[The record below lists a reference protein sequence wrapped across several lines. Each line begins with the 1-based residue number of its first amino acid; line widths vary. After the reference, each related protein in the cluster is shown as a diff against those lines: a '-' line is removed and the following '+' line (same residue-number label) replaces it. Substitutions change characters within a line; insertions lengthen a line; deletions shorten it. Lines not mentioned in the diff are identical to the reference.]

1 MVKREQHQLIV
12 QHKKCGVEIERGMEV
27 RRVILKIQRI
37 KNDGERELVMIH
49 VKLYCPIVETVRK
62 M

>member
-49 VKLYCPIVETVRK
+49 VKL
-62 M
+62 